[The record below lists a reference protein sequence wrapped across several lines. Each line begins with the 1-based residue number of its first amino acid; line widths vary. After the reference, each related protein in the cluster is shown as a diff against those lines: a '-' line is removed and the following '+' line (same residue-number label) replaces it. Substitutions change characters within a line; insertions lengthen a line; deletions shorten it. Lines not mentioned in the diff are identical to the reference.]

1 MSRDGRRSMTAVT
14 EPRAPAPERPPPD
27 RITARPKLKLR
38 DLLSECLASLLA
50 RPARAVLTVLGTV
63 VGVAAL
69 VATLGLSK
77 TAGNQIVGR
86 FDELPPRTSSS
97 PPRPARTGRAVSST
111 RCPGTPKP
119 GPSA

>member
-1 MSRDGRRSMTAVT
+1 MKTVAEPPTTAS
-14 EPRAPAPERPPPD
+14 AERPGSEPP
-27 RITARPKLKLR
+27 ASSRPKLALR
-38 DLLSECLASLLA
+38 DLASECLASLLA

-86 FDELPPRTSSS
+86 FDELAATDIVVTPKAGT
-97 PPRPARTGRAVSST
+97 TGRAL
-111 RCPGTPKP
+111 KP
-119 GPSA
+119 DALPWDAEARAKRLN

>member
-1 MSRDGRRSMTAVT
+1 MTAVT
-14 EPRAPAPERPPPD
+14 EPLAPASERPPPD
-27 RITARPKLKLR
+27 RSTARPKLKLR

-86 FDELPPRTSSS
+86 FDELAATDIVVTPKAGT
-97 PPRPARTGRAVSST
+97 TGRAVKLDAL
-111 RCPGTPKP
+111 PWDAEA